1 MRHLTDLAHYSL
13 AIWPQDFQ
21 YPPNATTAWGRPQ
34 PQNLPFVLVFPSGI
48 NKAKQLRS

>member
-1 MRHLTDLAHYSL
+1 MAFMRHLTDLEHDSL

-48 NKAKQLRS
+48 NKAK